1 MPPEKSAAT
10 AWFNPFSSSM
20 LQRRTALRAADDWA
34 ATLSAD
40 SACRFLLALEGRPLV
55 QHEAQGLLFLHAGHA
70 LVTASDR
77 SQWTL
82 MGWFRDAPCILLDG
96 GRLLEGSALAGEL
109 PAGSGFQE
117 TRPLLAQLAADEAAL
132 AILARGLQLW
142 RPRHRYCGACGSET
156 TLRNAGHS
164 LVCTSA
170 SCGLEFFPR
179 IDPAVIVAVSDGEQL
194 LLGRPA
200 SWPAGRYSTLA
211 GFVELG
217 ESLEDAVL
225 REVHEEVGVQCA
237 APRYFAS
244 QAWPFPA
251 SLMLGFHASAERC
264 ALQLDG
270 ELEDARWFTA
280 AQLRGMTAGQLP
292 QPHTIARQLI
302 NHWYRGV
309 CDSELDATP

>member
-1 MPPEKSAAT
+1 MHPESSATA

-20 LQRRTALRAADDWA
+20 LQRRAALRTADDWA
-34 ATLSAD
+34 GTLSAD
-40 SACRFLLALEGRPLV
+40 RACRFLLALEGRPLV
-55 QHEAQGLLFLHAGHA
+55 QQAVPGLLFLDPGHP
-70 LVTASDR
+70 LVIASDR
-77 SQWTL
+77 SQWTF

-96 GRLLEGSALAGEL
+96 SALMGEL
-109 PAGSGFQE
+109 PVGCGFQE
-117 TRPLLAQLAADEAAL
+117 TRPLLEQLPTDEAAL

-156 TLRNAGHS
+156 TLRNAGHT

-170 SCGLEFFPR
+170 TCGLEIFPR

-194 LLGRPA
+194 LLGRQA
-200 SWPAGRYSTLA
+200 SWPAGRFSTLA

-225 REVHEEVGVQCA
+225 REVHEEVGVRCT

-251 SLMLGFHASAERC
+251 SLMLGFQASAERGP
-264 ALQLDG
+264 LQLDG

-280 AQLRGMTAGQLP
+280 AELRGMTAGQLP
-292 QPHTIARQLI
+292 LPHTIARQLI
-302 NHWYRGV
+302 DHWYRGV
-309 CDSELDATP
+309 CGSELDATP